1 MEEGMLDQLDTFD
14 LRVRERA
21 FALWEEAGCPEN
33 RADEFWHRAREI
45 EKQEY
50 KLSESDLEKAAKAP
64 DPGKQA
70 ADFA

>member
-1 MEEGMLDQLDTFD
+1 LEEEMLDQLDTFESH
-14 LRVRERA
+14 VRERA

-33 RADEFWHRAREI
+33 RAEEFWHRAREI
-45 EKQEY
+45 EKQDY

-64 DPGKQA
+64 SPDKGA